1 MIWLAG
7 FAAIGLMLA
16 ILELDP
22 SQLYTLSTIRYQ
34 VNSEHWQ
41 AAAYFVLAIIAL
53 LWLGFYLLQLMAKR
67 NNWQHTSLFR
77 SVSSPKKSSHK
88 KSSQIL
94 ESQPLYHTPLTELYH
109 QGFIASIVKISIGL
123 LFLLA
128 VFCHSVAQRLAFI
141 ESSPQ
146 KTLYVQAMVM
156 PIGLSDKRLKVED
169 KSVVQGYRQLVQLSD
184 IEFDSLQVIGDKAK
198 TVLPYSNQF
207 GSTIDNS
214 QLINP
219 FHQPINIDVLT
230 DKASV
235 SLNQAKTVTGLQIL
249 PNAMTVMLQSYQ
261 IKDEPL
267 NKLAAGQQL
276 RMKLALIPLEVK
288 DKNNPD
294 EFDEYR
300 WLSSRHATAKA
311 FIVDTNY
318 QKVEEV
324 SNLIL
329 HQKIDVMRFRFRE
342 HFLQLMNERAYS
354 TNSESVHATDFENI
368 DSHNTDSGNN
378 DSNKVDANSEHP
390 GLNQDGVAVTLSLLT
405 GDRSLISDETT
416 ALYRFGGISH
426 LLAISGTHVLF
437 LSILCATG
445 ATAFI
450 NRFMPRLYHFLPRWQ
465 CAFIIAALTAFG
477 YALFAGFDVPALRT
491 ACMLLLVGVMR
502 YLLAVPA
509 IFKML
514 LLLAVIMAW
523 SDIFVLWQ
531 AGFWLSFV
539 AVAVLVAYSQRWE
552 RKQDAKQSLQVSQAF
567 VSPTLSLAGR
577 LGQQLSGLFKLQLW
591 MSIALLP
598 ISLWLFGK
606 VSLWG
611 FVVNLF
617 AIGLFGW
624 IIVPLNLLASVLFII
639 FPNNALADSIWS
651 LLFLILDLLHRL
663 LLTLQEILQYSG
675 WVYTDISVPLL
686 GLFLLLVLPWL
697 LPKGMLSRLL
707 SMAPLVAIAALAYA
721 NNNTL
726 KDSVQITV
734 LNPKDSNYAA
744 SLIHTQQQAWL
755 LLSEYDNKYQVA
767 NASLMALQQQQ
778 LVQNLYDQLQEH
790 EISHLTGI
798 IVQTQT
804 AGLAPVV
811 RELNRHLPLSYY
823 WQAGLANHKQQV
835 NKALS
840 GSTLTAQS
848 CHSGKQWPQ
857 QQSEQLS
864 AKKLPTKRYDTDDL
878 SLKVLTGW
886 QQVKDSGVWDCVI
899 ELSTTQAIY
908 LNEQGSSEQL
918 LAAIHPSNSD
928 SMLVKQSKVDD
939 KRRTEPEVK
948 KNSVVI
954 YSSVESQLG
963 KLWELMCQAQELKVG
978 DSSVQFKPTINE
990 AYWLTPSQSVLDPEL
1005 IVNFSAKDWKI
1016 TGESMVPA
1024 KLSLTESYLYWQQIL
1039 ATSDAK

>member
-41 AAAYFVLAIIAL
+41 AAVYFVLAIITL
-53 LWLGFYLLQLMAKR
+53 LWLGFYLLQLVAKR
-67 NNWQHTSLFR
+67 NNWQHTSLFC
-77 SVSSPKKSSHK
+77 SVSSLKKSPYK
-88 KSSQIL
+88 KPSQIL
-94 ESQPLYHTPLTELYH
+94 KPQRFYLAPLIELYH

-146 KTLYVQAMVM
+146 KNLYVQAMVT
-156 PIGLSDKRLKVED
+156 PIGLSDKRLKVDD

-184 IEFDSLQVIGDKAK
+184 IKFDSLQVIGDKAE
-198 TVLPYSNQF
+198 TVPSYSNQF

-214 QLINP
+214 QRINP
-219 FHQPINIDVLT
+219 FHQPINTDVLI

-261 IKDEPL
+261 IKDKLL

-276 RMKLALIPLEVK
+276 RMKLALIPLELK

-324 SNLIL
+324 SNLTL

-342 HFLQLMNERAYS
+342 HFLQLMNERTYS
-354 TNSESVHATDFENI
+354 NNFQRVHATDFEN
-368 DSHNTDSGNN
+368 TDSGNN
-378 DSNKVDANSEHP
+378 NSNKVDANSEHS

-450 NRFMPRLYHFLPRWQ
+450 NRFMPRIYHFLPRWQ
-465 CAFIIAALTAFG
+465 CAFIIAAITAFG

-552 RKQDAKQSLQVSQAF
+552 RKQDAKQSSQVSQAF

-577 LGQQLSGLFKLQLW
+577 LGQQLAGLFKLQLW

-611 FVVNLF
+611 FAVNLF

-651 LLFLILDLLHRL
+651 LLFWILDLLHRL

-721 NNNTL
+721 NNDTL

-734 LNPKDSNYAA
+734 LNPKDFNYAA

-755 LLSEYDNKYQVA
+755 LLSEYDNKYKVA
-767 NASLMALQQQQ
+767 NASLTALQQQQ

-790 EISHLTGI
+790 GISHLTGVI
-798 IVQTQT
+798 IQTQT

-857 QQSEQLS
+857 QKSERLF
-864 AKKLPTKRYDTDDL
+864 AKELPTKRYDTDDL

-908 LNEQGSSEQL
+908 LNEKGSNEQL
-918 LAAIHPSNSD
+918 RAAIRPSNSD
-928 SMLVKQSKVDD
+928 SMLAKQSKVDD
-939 KRRTEPEVK
+939 KRRTKPKVE

-963 KLWELMCQAQELKVG
+963 KLWELMCPAQELKVG

-1024 KLSLTESYLYWQQIL
+1024 KLSLTESYLYWQQAML
-1039 ATSDAK
+1039 SNNSE

>member
-7 FAAIGLMLA
+7 FAAIVLMLA

-22 SQLYTLSTIRYQ
+22 GQLYIFSMTLYQ
-34 VNSEHWQ
+34 VNSESWQ
-41 AAAYFVLAIIAL
+41 AAAYFILAIIAL
-53 LWLGFYLLQLMAKR
+53 LWLGFYLLQLVAKR
-67 NNWQHTSLFR
+67 NNWQHTSLSR
-77 SVSSPKKSSHK
+77 SVSSPKKAPHK

-94 ESQPLYHTPLTELYH
+94 KPQSLYHPPLTQLYH
-109 QGFIASIVKISIGL
+109 RGFIASIVKISIGL

-128 VFCHSVAQRLAFI
+128 VFCHSFAQRLAFI

-146 KTLYVQAMVM
+146 KNLYVQAMVT
-156 PIGLSDKRLKVED
+156 PIGLSDKRLKVDD

-184 IEFDSLQVIGDKAK
+184 IKFDSLQVIGDKAE
-198 TVLPYSNQF
+198 TVPSYSNQF

-214 QLINP
+214 QRINP
-219 FHQPINIDVLT
+219 FHQPINTDVLI

-261 IKDEPL
+261 IKDKPL
-267 NKLAAGQQL
+267 NQLAVGQQL
-276 RMKLALIPLEVK
+276 KMKLALIPLELK

-324 SNLIL
+324 SNLTL

-342 HFLQLMNERAYS
+342 HFLQLMNERTYS
-354 TNSESVHATDFENI
+354 NNFQRVHATDFEN
-368 DSHNTDSGNN
+368 TDSGNN
-378 DSNKVDANSEHP
+378 NSNKVDANSEHS

-450 NRFMPRLYHFLPRWQ
+450 NRFMPRIYHFLPRWQ
-465 CAFIIAALTAFG
+465 CAFIIAAITAFG

-552 RKQDAKQSLQVSQAF
+552 RKQDTKQSSQVSQAF
-567 VSPTLSLAGR
+567 VSPTLSLTGR
-577 LGQQLSGLFKLQLW
+577 LGQQSSDLLKLQLW

-611 FVVNLF
+611 FAVNLF

-624 IIVPLNLLASVLFII
+624 IIVPLNLLASVLFVI

-651 LLFLILDLLHRL
+651 LLFWILDLLHRL

-707 SMAPLVAIAALAYA
+707 STAPLVAIAALAYA
-721 NNNTL
+721 NNDTL

-734 LNPKDSNYAA
+734 LNPKDFNYAA

-755 LLSEYDNKYQVA
+755 LLSEYDNKYKVA
-767 NASLMALQQQQ
+767 NASLAALQQQQ

-790 EISHLTGI
+790 GISHLTGV

-848 CHSGKQWPQ
+848 CHNGKQWPQ
-857 QQSEQLS
+857 QQSERLF
-864 AKKLPTKRYDTDDL
+864 AKELPTKRYDTDDL

-908 LNEQGSSEQL
+908 LNEQGSNEQL
-918 LAAIHPSNSD
+918 RAAIRPSNSD
-928 SMLVKQSKVDD
+928 SMLAKQSKVDD
-939 KRRTEPEVK
+939 KRRTEPKVE

-963 KLWELMCQAQELKVG
+963 KLWELMCPAQELKVG
-978 DSSVQFKPTINE
+978 DSSIQFKPTINE

-1024 KLSLTESYLYWQQIL
+1024 KLSLTESYLYWQQAML
-1039 ATSDAK
+1039 SNKSE

>member
-1 MIWLAG
+1 
-7 FAAIGLMLA
+7 MLA

-41 AAAYFVLAIIAL
+41 AAAYFVLAIITL
-53 LWLGFYLLQLMAKR
+53 LWLGFYLFQLVARR
-67 NNWQHTSLFR
+67 NNWQHTSLSH
-77 SVSSPKKSSHK
+77 SVSSHK
-88 KSSQIL
+88 KSPYKKPSQIL
-94 ESQPLYHTPLTELYH
+94 KPQRFYLTPLIELYH

-128 VFCHSVAQRLAFI
+128 VFCHSFAQRLAFI

-146 KTLYVQAMVM
+146 KNLYVQAIVT
-156 PIGLSDKRLKVED
+156 PIGLSDKRLKVDD

-184 IEFDSLQVIGDKAK
+184 IEFDSLQVIGDKAE
-198 TVLPYSNQF
+198 TVPLYSNQF

-214 QLINP
+214 QRINP
-219 FHQPINIDVLT
+219 FHQPINTDVLI

-261 IKDEPL
+261 IKDKPL
-267 NKLAAGQQL
+267 NQLAAGQQL
-276 RMKLALIPLEVK
+276 RMKLALIPLELK

-324 SNLIL
+324 SNLTL

-342 HFLQLMNERAYS
+342 HFLQLMNERTYS
-354 TNSESVHATDFENI
+354 NNFQRVHATDFEN
-368 DSHNTDSGNN
+368 TDSGNN
-378 DSNKVDANSEHP
+378 NSNKVDANSEHSD
-390 GLNQDGVAVTLSLLT
+390 LDQDGVAVTLSLLT

-450 NRFMPRLYHFLPRWQ
+450 NRFMPRIYHFLPRWQ
-465 CAFIIAALTAFG
+465 CAFIIAAITAFG

-552 RKQDAKQSLQVSQAF
+552 RKQDAKQSSQVSQAF

-577 LGQQLSGLFKLQLW
+577 LGQQLAGLFKLQLW

-611 FVVNLF
+611 FAVNLF

-651 LLFLILDLLHRL
+651 LLFWILDLLHRL

-721 NNNTL
+721 NNDTL

-734 LNPKDSNYAA
+734 LNPKDFNYAA

-755 LLSEYDNKYQVA
+755 LLSEYDNKYKVA
-767 NASLMALQQQQ
+767 NTSLTALQQQQ

-790 EISHLTGI
+790 GISHLTGV

-848 CHSGKQWPQ
+848 CHNGKQWPQ
-857 QQSEQLS
+857 QQSERLF
-864 AKKLPTKRYDTDDL
+864 AKELPTKRYDTDDL

-908 LNEQGSSEQL
+908 LNEQGSNEQL
-918 LAAIHPSNSD
+918 RAAIRPSNSD
-928 SMLVKQSKVDD
+928 SMLAKQSKVDD
-939 KRRTEPEVK
+939 KRRTEPKVE

-963 KLWELMCQAQELKVG
+963 KLWELMCPAQELKVG
-978 DSSVQFKPTINE
+978 DSSIQFKPTINE

-1024 KLSLTESYLYWQQIL
+1024 KLSLTESYLYWQQAML
-1039 ATSDAK
+1039 SNKSE

>member
-1 MIWLAG
+1 
-7 FAAIGLMLA
+7 MLA

-41 AAAYFVLAIIAL
+41 AAAYFVLAIITL
-53 LWLGFYLLQLMAKR
+53 LWLGFYLFQLVARR
-67 NNWQHTSLFR
+67 NNWQHTSLSH
-77 SVSSPKKSSHK
+77 SVSSHK

-94 ESQPLYHTPLTELYH
+94 NPQRFYLTPLIELYH
-109 QGFIASIVKISIGL
+109 QGCIASIVKISIGL

-128 VFCHSVAQRLAFI
+128 VLCHSVAQRLAFI

-146 KTLYVQAMVM
+146 KNLYVQAMVT
-156 PIGLSDKRLKVED
+156 PIGLSDKRLKVDD

-184 IEFDSLQVIGDKAK
+184 IKFDSLQVIGDKAE
-198 TVLPYSNQF
+198 TVPSYSHQF

-214 QLINP
+214 QQINP
-219 FHQPINIDVLT
+219 FHQPINTDVLI

-235 SLNQAKTVTGLQIL
+235 SLNQAKTVAGLQIL

-261 IKDEPL
+261 IKDKPL
-267 NKLAAGQQL
+267 NQLVAGQQL
-276 RMKLALIPLEVK
+276 RMKLALIPLELK

-324 SNLIL
+324 SNLTL

-342 HFLQLMNERAYS
+342 HFLQLMNERTYS
-354 TNSESVHATDFENI
+354 NNFQRVHATDFEN
-368 DSHNTDSGNN
+368 TDSGNN
-378 DSNKVDANSEHP
+378 NSNKVDANSEHS
-390 GLNQDGVAVTLSLLT
+390 GLNQDGVEVTLSLLT

-450 NRFMPRLYHFLPRWQ
+450 NRFMPRIYHFLPRWQ
-465 CAFIIAALTAFG
+465 CAFIIAAITAFG

-523 SDIFVLWQ
+523 SDVFVLWQ

-552 RKQDAKQSLQVSQAF
+552 RKQDAKQSSQVSQAF

-577 LGQQLSGLFKLQLW
+577 LGQQLAGLFKLQLW

-611 FVVNLF
+611 FAVNLF

-651 LLFLILDLLHRL
+651 LLFWILDLLHRL

-721 NNNTL
+721 NNDTL

-734 LNPKDSNYAA
+734 LNPKDFNYAA

-755 LLSEYDNKYQVA
+755 LLSEYDNKYKVA
-767 NASLMALQQQQ
+767 NASLTALQQQQ

-790 EISHLTGI
+790 GISHLTGV

-848 CHSGKQWPQ
+848 CHNGKQWPQ
-857 QQSEQLS
+857 QQSERLF
-864 AKKLPTKRYDTDDL
+864 AKELPTKRYDTDDL

-908 LNEQGSSEQL
+908 LNEQGSNEQL
-918 LAAIHPSNSD
+918 RAAIRPSNSD
-928 SMLVKQSKVDD
+928 SMLAKQSKVDD
-939 KRRTEPEVK
+939 KRRTEPKVE

-963 KLWELMCQAQELKVG
+963 KLWELMCQVQELKVG

-1024 KLSLTESYLYWQQIL
+1024 KLSLTESYLYWQQAML
-1039 ATSDAK
+1039 SNNSE

>member
-1 MIWLAG
+1 
-7 FAAIGLMLA
+7 MLA

-41 AAAYFVLAIIAL
+41 AAAYFVLAIITL
-53 LWLGFYLLQLMAKR
+53 LWLGFYLFQLVARR
-67 NNWQHTSLFR
+67 NNWQHTSLSH
-77 SVSSPKKSSHK
+77 SVSSHK
-88 KSSQIL
+88 KSPYKKPFQIL
-94 ESQPLYHTPLTELYH
+94 KPQRFYLTPLIELYH

-128 VFCHSVAQRLAFI
+128 VFCHSFAQRLAFI

-146 KTLYVQAMVM
+146 KNLYVQAMVT
-156 PIGLSDKRLKVED
+156 PIGLSDKRLKVDD

-184 IEFDSLQVIGDKAK
+184 IEFDSLQVIGDKAE
-198 TVLPYSNQF
+198 TVPLYSNQF

-214 QLINP
+214 QRINP
-219 FHQPINIDVLT
+219 FHQPINTDVLI

-261 IKDEPL
+261 IKDKPL
-267 NKLAAGQQL
+267 NQLAAGQQL
-276 RMKLALIPLEVK
+276 RMKLALIPLELK

-324 SNLIL
+324 SNLTL

-342 HFLQLMNERAYS
+342 HFLQLMNERTYS
-354 TNSESVHATDFENI
+354 NNFQRVHATDFEN
-368 DSHNTDSGNN
+368 TDSGNN
-378 DSNKVDANSEHP
+378 NSNKVDANSEHSD
-390 GLNQDGVAVTLSLLT
+390 LDQDGVAVTLSLLT

-450 NRFMPRLYHFLPRWQ
+450 NRFMPRIYHFLPRWQ
-465 CAFIIAALTAFG
+465 CAFIIAAITAFG

-552 RKQDAKQSLQVSQAF
+552 RKQDAKQSSQVSQAF

-577 LGQQLSGLFKLQLW
+577 LGQQLAGLFKLQLW

-611 FVVNLF
+611 FAVNLF

-651 LLFLILDLLHRL
+651 LLFWILDLLHRL

-675 WVYTDISVPLL
+675 WVYIVI
-686 GLFLLLVLPWL
+686 
-697 LPKGMLSRLL
+697 
-707 SMAPLVAIAALAYA
+707 AP
-721 NNNTL
+721 
-726 KDSVQITV
+726 
-734 LNPKDSNYAA
+734 
-744 SLIHTQQQAWL
+744 
-755 LLSEYDNKYQVA
+755 
-767 NASLMALQQQQ
+767 
-778 LVQNLYDQLQEH
+778 
-790 EISHLTGI
+790 
-798 IVQTQT
+798 
-804 AGLAPVV
+804 
-811 RELNRHLPLSYY
+811 
-823 WQAGLANHKQQV
+823 
-835 NKALS
+835 
-840 GSTLTAQS
+840 
-848 CHSGKQWPQ
+848 
-857 QQSEQLS
+857 
-864 AKKLPTKRYDTDDL
+864 
-878 SLKVLTGW
+878 
-886 QQVKDSGVWDCVI
+886 
-899 ELSTTQAIY
+899 
-908 LNEQGSSEQL
+908 
-918 LAAIHPSNSD
+918 
-928 SMLVKQSKVDD
+928 
-939 KRRTEPEVK
+939 
-948 KNSVVI
+948 
-954 YSSVESQLG
+954 
-963 KLWELMCQAQELKVG
+963 
-978 DSSVQFKPTINE
+978 
-990 AYWLTPSQSVLDPEL
+990 
-1005 IVNFSAKDWKI
+1005 
-1016 TGESMVPA
+1016 
-1024 KLSLTESYLYWQQIL
+1024 
-1039 ATSDAK
+1039 

>member
-1 MIWLAG
+1 
-7 FAAIGLMLA
+7 MLA

-41 AAAYFVLAIIAL
+41 AAAYFVLAIITL
-53 LWLGFYLLQLMAKR
+53 LWLGFYLFQLVARR
-67 NNWQHTSLFR
+67 NNWQHTSLSH
-77 SVSSPKKSSHK
+77 SVSSHK
-88 KSSQIL
+88 KSPYKKPSQIL
-94 ESQPLYHTPLTELYH
+94 KPQRFYLTPLIELYH

-128 VFCHSVAQRLAFI
+128 VFCHSFAQRLAFI

-146 KTLYVQAMVM
+146 KNLYVQAIVT
-156 PIGLSDKRLKVED
+156 PIGLSDKRLKVDD

-184 IEFDSLQVIGDKAK
+184 IEFDSLQVIGDKAE
-198 TVLPYSNQF
+198 TVPLYSNQF

-214 QLINP
+214 QRINP
-219 FHQPINIDVLT
+219 FHQPINTDVLI

-261 IKDEPL
+261 IKDKPL
-267 NKLAAGQQL
+267 NQLAAGQQL
-276 RMKLALIPLEVK
+276 RMKLALIPLELK

-324 SNLIL
+324 SNLTL

-342 HFLQLMNERAYS
+342 HFLQLMNERTYS
-354 TNSESVHATDFENI
+354 NNFQRVHATDFEN
-368 DSHNTDSGNN
+368 TDSGNN
-378 DSNKVDANSEHP
+378 NSNKVDANSEHSD
-390 GLNQDGVAVTLSLLT
+390 LDQDGVAVTLSLLT

-450 NRFMPRLYHFLPRWQ
+450 NRFMPRIYHFLPRWQ
-465 CAFIIAALTAFG
+465 CAFIIAAITAFG

-531 AGFWLSFV
+531 AGFWLSLV

-552 RKQDAKQSLQVSQAF
+552 RKQDAKQSSQVSQAF

-577 LGQQLSGLFKLQLW
+577 LGQQLAGLFKLQLW

-611 FVVNLF
+611 FAVNLF

-651 LLFLILDLLHRL
+651 LLFWILDLLHRL

-721 NNNTL
+721 NNDTL

-734 LNPKDSNYAA
+734 LNPKDFNYAA

-755 LLSEYDNKYQVA
+755 LLSEYDNKYKVA
-767 NASLMALQQQQ
+767 NTSLTALQQQQ

-790 EISHLTGI
+790 GISHLTGV

-848 CHSGKQWPQ
+848 CHNGKQWPQ
-857 QQSEQLS
+857 QQSERLF
-864 AKKLPTKRYDTDDL
+864 AKELPTKRYDTDDL

-908 LNEQGSSEQL
+908 LNEQGSNEQL
-918 LAAIHPSNSD
+918 RAAIRPSNSD
-928 SMLVKQSKVDD
+928 SMLAKQSKVDD
-939 KRRTEPEVK
+939 KRRTEPKVE

-963 KLWELMCQAQELKVG
+963 KLWELMCPAQELKVG
-978 DSSVQFKPTINE
+978 DSSIQFKPTINE

-1024 KLSLTESYLYWQQIL
+1024 KLSLTESYLYWQQAML
-1039 ATSDAK
+1039 SNKSE

>member
-1 MIWLAG
+1 
-7 FAAIGLMLA
+7 MLA

-34 VNSEHWQ
+34 INSERWQ
-41 AAAYFVLAIIAL
+41 AAAYFVLAIITL
-53 LWLGFYLLQLMAKR
+53 LWLGFYLYQLVARR
-67 NNWQHTSLFR
+67 NNWQHTSLSR
-77 SVSSPKKSSHK
+77 SVSSPKKAHK

-94 ESQPLYHTPLTELYH
+94 NPQSLYLTPLTEFYH

-146 KTLYVQAMVM
+146 KNLYVQAMVT
-156 PIGLSDKRLKVED
+156 PIGLSDKRLKVDD
-169 KSVVQGYRQLVQLSD
+169 KSVVQSYRQLVQLSD
-184 IEFDSLQVIGDKAK
+184 IEFDSLQVIGDKAE
-198 TVLPYSNQF
+198 TVPSYSNQF

-214 QLINP
+214 QRINP
-219 FHQPINIDVLT
+219 FHQPINTDVLIN
-230 DKASV
+230 KASV

-261 IKDEPL
+261 IKDKPL
-267 NKLAAGQQL
+267 NQLAAGQQL
-276 RMKLALIPLEVK
+276 RMKLALIPLELK

-324 SNLIL
+324 SNLTL

-342 HFLQLMNERAYS
+342 HFLQLMNERTYS
-354 TNSESVHATDFENI
+354 NNFQRVHATDFEN
-368 DSHNTDSGNN
+368 TDSGNN
-378 DSNKVDANSEHP
+378 NSNKVDANSEHS

-450 NRFMPRLYHFLPRWQ
+450 NRFMPRIYHFLPRWQ
-465 CAFIIAALTAFG
+465 CAFIIAAITAFG

-552 RKQDAKQSLQVSQAF
+552 RKQDAKQSSQVSQAF

-577 LGQQLSGLFKLQLW
+577 LGQQLAGLFKLQLW

-611 FVVNLF
+611 FAVNLF

-651 LLFLILDLLHRL
+651 LLFWILDLLHRL

-721 NNNTL
+721 NNDTL

-734 LNPKDSNYAA
+734 LNPKDFNYAA

-755 LLSEYDNKYQVA
+755 LLSEYDNKYKVA
-767 NASLMALQQQQ
+767 NASLTALQQQQ

-790 EISHLTGI
+790 GISHLTGV

-848 CHSGKQWPQ
+848 CHNGKQWPQ
-857 QQSEQLS
+857 QQSERLF
-864 AKKLPTKRYDTDDL
+864 AKELPTKRYDTDDL

-908 LNEQGSSEQL
+908 LNEQGSNEQL
-918 LAAIHPSNSD
+918 RAAIRPSNSD
-928 SMLVKQSKVDD
+928 SMLAKQSKVDD
-939 KRRTEPEVK
+939 KRRTEPKVE

-963 KLWELMCQAQELKVG
+963 KLWELMCPAQELKVG
-978 DSSVQFKPTINE
+978 DSSIQFKPTINE

-1024 KLSLTESYLYWQQIL
+1024 KLSLTESYLYWQQAML
-1039 ATSDAK
+1039 SNNSE